1 MVYGKDHLIF
11 MENSPQP
18 FRAEI
23 HTFYDY
29 LKENSLP
36 EKDSNIKLII
46 APFIAEFN
54 EILLQ

>member
-1 MVYGKDHLIF
+1 

-29 LKENSLP
+29 LKKNSLP
-36 EKDSNIKLII
+36 EKESDIKLII